1 MAVIKGTYT
10 IEKHFIG
17 INKIPTLWFYRKQ
30 EKRKCAVISLH
41 GWTGNKEGMLAHCL
55 RMADAGFCSISVDA
69 RMHGD
74 RLDPEFWGKF
84 AENFPRTFFTIVVET
99 AKDVKQII
107 DFLETRDD
115 IDSDRIGMMGVSMGG
130 FITLVAT
137 FLEKRI
143 KASAS
148 VIGAANFPLFV
159 ERMVSL
165 KVLPF
170 KEKPMCEP
178 DEETRKLYRDFDPL
192 NNLEKFPPTALLLT
206 GGSLDMFIPK
216 EGIQGLYDALKPYY
230 QNCKDRLKLRFFNIG
245 HEYPPEMETEVINWF
260 KKHLRKNK
268 GNKEV

>member
-1 MAVIKGTYT
+1 MASIKGTYT

-17 INKIPTLWFYRKQ
+17 ENKVPTLWFYHKT
-30 EKRKCAVISLH
+30 KKAKPVIILLH
-41 GWTGNKEGMLAHCL
+41 GWTGTKEGMLVNCL
-55 RMADAGFCSISVDA
+55 RIADKGFYSISVDA

-99 AKDVKQII
+99 AKDIKHII

-115 IDSDRIGMMGVSMGG
+115 IDSTRIGIMGVSMGG

-148 VIGAANFPLFV
+148 VIGTANFPLFV
-159 ERMVSL
+159 ERMLSL

-206 GGSLDMFIPK
+206 GGLLDMFIPK

-230 QNCKDRLKLRFFNIG
+230 QNYTNRLKLKFFNVG
-245 HEYPPEMETEVINWF
+245 HEYPPEMEAEVIKWF
-260 KKHLRKNK
+260 RNHLHKMK
-268 GNKEV
+268 VKS

>member
-1 MAVIKGTYT
+1 MTFKGTYT

-17 INKIPTLWFYRKQ
+17 ENKIPTLWFYHEIK
-30 EKRKCAVISLH
+30 EAKRVIISFH
-41 GWTGNKEGMLAHCL
+41 GWTGNKEGMLINCL
-55 RMADAGFCSISVDA
+55 KMADAGFCSVSVDA

-99 AKDVKQII
+99 AKDVSQIV
-107 DFLETRDD
+107 DFLETRNDVD
-115 IDSDRIGMMGVSMGG
+115 PTRIGMMGVSMGG

-159 ERMVSL
+159 ERLVSL

-170 KEKPMCEP
+170 KEKPMCQP
-178 DEETRKLYRDFDPL
+178 DKETEKLYKDFDPL

-206 GGSLDMFIPK
+206 GGLSDMFIPK
-216 EGIQGLYDALKPYY
+216 EGIKGLYDALKPYY
-230 QNCKDRLKLRFFNIG
+230 NTYRSRLKLKFFNVG
-245 HEYPPEMETEVINWF
+245 HDYPPEMETEVIKWF
-260 KKHLRKNK
+260 KKHL
-268 GNKEV
+268 